1 MYIFFHAFF
10 VLISV
15 ANAQIST
22 FAPSHSDGGYG
33 IRSIRAYGKDC
44 SQIVIEIGRNDLFF
58 AGQNVK
64 FSGFIGTYYPKVSWV
79 DSLTGYNPEINT
91 TKLNERVFVV
101 RGNYSYKPGL
111 TGLLFDKPDSFT
123 DGACSWSLHVETP
136 FDFNYIGNARIH
148 YISDP
153 PTISPTFSPTA
164 STTFTPTQSPSIS
177 PTLHPTASP
186 SFSPNSPVI
195 TEIDT
200 EVTGSGNGQIAASTT
215 ILSSLS
221 PTTHVSNLPSSQPSK
236 ISTFVISNVE
246 HWSFQT
252 QSPSE
257 SPTFSPST
265 TPTVS
270 PSTTPTVSPSTTP
283 TVSPSTTPTVSPTTT
298 PNKVS
303 SKPQRASTTTVILSS
318 RDDGPTIALLASLA
332 ASWLFFVIV
341 IIAMYSVRAR
351 LMKI

>member
-1 MYIFFHAFF
+1 MNNFLHAFF

-33 IRSIRAYGKDC
+33 IRSIHAYQDNC
-44 SQIVIEIGRNDLFF
+44 SQFVIEIGINDMFF
-58 AGQNVK
+58 AGQKVK
-64 FSGFIGTYYPKVSWV
+64 FSGFDGTYSPNVSPLTY
-79 DSLTGYNPEINT
+79 LTGLAPEIELQE
-91 TKLNERVFVV
+91 LNDRVFVV
-101 RGNYSYKPGL
+101 RENYSNYNLGL

-123 DGACSWSLHVETP
+123 EDECSWSLHVENS
-136 FDFNYIGNARIH
+136 FDVTYIGNARIH

-153 PTISPTFSPTA
+153 PTISPSFSPTA

-200 EVTGSGNGQIAASTT
+200 EVTGSGNGQIAEA
-215 ILSSLS
+215 
-221 PTTHVSNLPSSQPSK
+221 PSMRII
-236 ISTFVISNVE
+236 ISDIEGSY
-246 HWSFQT
+246 S
-252 QSPSE
+252 
-257 SPTFSPST
+257 
-265 TPTVS
+265 PTVS

-283 TVSPSTTPTVSPTTT
+283 TISPSTTPTVSPSTT